1 MELELK
7 EYVRIFRKRLWII
20 FSIVLTSTL
29 IAGIISYYFMQPVYS
44 ASAKLIVNK
53 SEDSKGKEAFD
64 YGTVSVDIK
73 LVNTYKEIIKT
84 PAIMDRVVERYPE
97 IKLSS
102 EALINKVKVS
112 SVNETQVMT
121 ISVQDQSQK
130 QAVRIVNA
138 ISEVFQSE
146 ISSIMKVDNVTILN
160 RAKESDRT
168 APVSPN
174 PTTNIAI
181 SFLISLLVS
190 IGIAFLLEYMDDTIK
205 TEKDVENYL
214 GIPTLG
220 VITKIRPKD
229 VVKGYSAKQQRVVG
243 DAKYVNVNQ

>member
-7 EYVRIFRKRLWII
+7 EYVKIVRKRLWII
-20 FSIVLTSTL
+20 LSIVLLSSFIT
-29 IAGIISYYFMQPVYS
+29 GFISYYLIQPVYV

-53 SEDSKGKEAFD
+53 SAEIKGAETFD
-64 YGTVSVDIK
+64 YNAVSINIK

-102 EALINKVKVS
+102 ESLINKVKVS

-146 ISSIMKVDNVTILN
+146 ISNILKVDNVTILN
-160 RAKESDRT
+160 RAKESDRSL
-168 APVSPN
+168 PISPN

-181 SFLISLLVS
+181 SILISLLIS
-190 IGIAFLLEYMDDTIK
+190 IGISFLLEYMDDTIK
-205 TEKDVENYL
+205 TEKDVETYL
-214 GIPTLG
+214 GMPALG
-220 VITKIRPKD
+220 VITRIKPSDASHK
-229 VVKGYSAKQQRVVG
+229 SSTKQKRTVG
-243 DAKYVNVNQ
+243 DAKYVNLNQ

>member
-7 EYVRIFRKRLWII
+7 EYVRIVRRRLWII
-20 FSIVLTSTL
+20 ISLVLISTMTT
-29 IAGIISYYFMQPVYS
+29 GIISYYFIQPVYT

-53 SEDSKGKEAFD
+53 SEDNKGKESFD
-64 YGTVSVDIK
+64 YGSVSIDIK

-97 IKLSS
+97 INLSS
-102 EALINKVKVS
+102 EALISKVRVS

-121 ISVQDQSQK
+121 ISAQDQSQK

-146 ISSIMKVDNVTILN
+146 ISTILKVDNVTILN

-168 APVSPN
+168 APISPN
-174 PTTNIAI
+174 PTTNIGI
-181 SFLISLLVS
+181 SFLLSLLVS
-190 IGIAFLLEYMDDTIK
+190 IGIALLLEYMDDTIK
-205 TEKDVENYL
+205 TEKDIENYL

-220 VITKIRPKD
+220 VITKIKPKD
-229 VVKGYSAKQQRVVG
+229 VVKGKSAKQQRVVG
-243 DAKYVNVNQ
+243 DTKYVNVNQ